1 MSHAAYILVGT
12 VRPVTGCTVRL
23 LAPIAKRLVSSTR
36 QARPVVLRRTAG
48 GACRTVPAMS
58 SHWVLPPLPATTP
71 ALPLAQASA
80 LLSHLGQGA
89 RDAVA
94 EDLLQLVGAQVPL
107 AQCTIFAFEP
117 GRKPGI
123 VAVGDRSRTQELPHI
138 AEAYVSR
145 FHRLDGLAAVMQ
157 AEWGTAQRAGLAQ
170 PRILLH
176 RQTGADIA
184 HAGYRQTCYTLPQV
198 AERLAVLALYEER
211 RWLSV
216 HLYRGTE
223 QGPFDDAAVRLVEAF
238 APLIVQAVR
247 LHHTGLAVHQ
257 DPGGLLLARAVRRWP
272 QLTQR
277 DQDVLV
283 ALMDGLDTAALAER
297 LGLTPAS
304 AQTYCRRVYRKLGV
318 AGHRELVAALLAQ
331 GG

>member
-1 MSHAAYILVGT
+1 MST
-12 VRPVTGCTVRL
+12 
-23 LAPIAKRLVSSTR
+23 
-36 QARPVVLRRTAG
+36 
-48 GACRTVPAMS
+48 
-58 SHWVLPPLPATTP
+58 HWVLPPPPATAL
-71 ALPLAQASA
+71 ALPLPQVGA
-80 LLSHLGQGA
+80 LLARLGQA
-89 RDAVA
+89 DAHAVA
-94 EDLLQLVGAQVPL
+94 EDLLRLVGAQVPL

-117 GRKPGI
+117 GRKPVV

-138 AEAYVSR
+138 AEAYVAR
-145 FHRLDGLAAVMQ
+145 FHRLDGLGAVMQ
-157 AEWGTAQRAGLAQ
+157 AEWGAAQKAGPHT

-184 HAGYRQTCYTLPQV
+184 HADYRHTCYTLPRV
-198 AERLAVLALYEER
+198 AERLAVLALYEGR

-223 QGPFDDAAVRLVEAF
+223 HGPFDDAGVAVVEAF

-257 DPGGLLLARAVRRWP
+257 DLNGLLLARAVRRWP

-283 ALMDGLDTAALAER
+283 ALMDGLDTAALAVR
-297 LGLTPAS
+297 LGLTASS
-304 AQTYCRRVYRKLGV
+304 AQTYCQRVYRKLEV
-318 AGHRELVAALLAQ
+318 AGQRELMAVLLAQ

>member
-1 MSHAAYILVGT
+1 MSFPPP
-12 VRPVTGCTVRL
+12 R
-23 LAPIAKRLVSSTR
+23 
-36 QARPVVLRRTAG
+36 
-48 GACRTVPAMS
+48 
-58 SHWVLPPLPATTP
+58 HWVLGSRPLPPLS
-71 ALPLAQASA
+71 LPLAQASA
-80 LLSHLGQGA
+80 LLSHLGRGS

-94 EDLLQLVGAQVPL
+94 EDLLRLVGAHAPL

-117 GRKPGI
+117 GRKPVV

-145 FHRLDGLAAVMQ
+145 FHRLDGVAAVMQ
-157 AEWGTAQRAGLAQ
+157 AEWAAAQKAGSDA
-170 PRILLH
+170 PRILLQ

-184 HAGYRQTCYTLPQV
+184 HADYRHTCYERPQV
-198 AERLAVLALYEER
+198 AERLAVLALYEGR

-223 QGPFDDAAVRLVEAF
+223 HGPFDDAAVAVVEAF

-257 DPGGLLLARAVRRWP
+257 DLRGLLLARAVRRWP
-272 QLTQR
+272 ALTQR
-277 DQDVLV
+277 DQDVV
-283 ALMDGLDTAALAER
+283 AALLDGLGTAALAER
-297 LGLTPAS
+297 LGLTPSS
-304 AQTYCRRVYRKLGV
+304 AQTYCQRVYRKLGV
-318 AGHRELVAALLAQ
+318 TGQRELLAVLMDS

>member
-1 MSHAAYILVGT
+1 MS
-12 VRPVTGCTVRL
+12 C
-23 LAPIAKRLVSSTR
+23 
-36 QARPVVLRRTAG
+36 
-48 GACRTVPAMS
+48 
-58 SHWVLPPLPATTP
+58 HWVLPPLPAAAP
-71 ALPLAQASA
+71 GLPLAQASA

-94 EDLLQLVGAQVPL
+94 EDLLRLVGSQVPL

-117 GRKPGI
+117 GRKPAI

-145 FHRLDGLAAVMQ
+145 YHRLDGLAAVMQ
-157 AEWGTAQRAGLAQ
+157 AEWAAAQRAGPEQ

-184 HAGYRQTCYTLPQV
+184 HADYRQTCYTLPQV
-198 AERLAVLALYEER
+198 AERLAVLALYEGR

-216 HLYRGTE
+216 HLYRGNE
-223 QGPFDDAAVRLVEAF
+223 HGPFDDAAIAVVEAF

-257 DPGGLLLARAVRRWP
+257 DLGGLLLARAVRRWP

-283 ALMDGLDTAALAER
+283 ALMDGLDTATLAER
-297 LGLTPAS
+297 LGLTVAS
-304 AQTYCRRVYRKLGV
+304 AQTYCQRVYRKLGV
-318 AGHRELVAALLAQ
+318 AGQRELLAALLQSA
-331 GG
+331 G

>member
-1 MSHAAYILVGT
+1 MPAGVACAT
-12 VRPVTGCTVRL
+12 VRRM
-23 LAPIAKRLVSSTR
+23 S
-36 QARPVVLRRTAG
+36 RPPLR
-48 GACRTVPAMS
+48 
-58 SHWVLPPLPATTP
+58 HWVLGSRPAFDLAPTLN
-71 ALPLAQASA
+71 LPLAQASA

-94 EDLLQLVGAQVPL
+94 EDLLRLVGAQVPL

-117 GRKPGI
+117 GRKPAV

-145 FHRLDGLAAVMQ
+145 FHRLDGLAGVMQ
-157 AEWGTAQRAGLAQ
+157 AEWSAAQRAGVER

-184 HAGYRQTCYTLPQV
+184 HTDYRRTCYELPQV
-198 AERLAVLALYEER
+198 AERLAVLALYEGR

-223 QGPFDDAAVRLVEAF
+223 HGPFDEAAVARVEAF

-257 DPGGLLLARAVRRWP
+257 D
-272 QLTQR
+272 
-277 DQDVLV
+277 
-283 ALMDGLDTAALAER
+283 
-297 LGLTPAS
+297 LGA
-304 AQTYCRRVYRKLGV
+304 CCWRV
-318 AGHRELVAALLAQ
+318 Q
-331 GG
+331 

>member
-1 MSHAAYILVGT
+1 VGWGH
-12 VRPVTGCTVRL
+12 V
-23 LAPIAKRLVSSTR
+23 
-36 QARPVVLRRTAG
+36 
-48 GACRTVPAMS
+48 ACATVPRMS
-58 SHWVLPPLPATTP
+58 TPLQRHWVLGSRTAHALD
-71 ALPLAQASA
+71 LPLAQASA
-80 LLSHLGQGA
+80 LLAHLGQGA

-94 EDLLQLVGAQVPL
+94 EDLLRLVGAHAPL

-117 GRKPGI
+117 GRKPAI

-138 AEAYVSR
+138 AEAYVNR
-145 FHRLDGLAAVMQ
+145 FHRLDGLASVMQ
-157 AEWGTAQRAGLAQ
+157 AEWTAAQKAGPEQ

-184 HAGYRQTCYTLPQV
+184 HAGYRQTCYTQPQV
-198 AERLAVLALYEER
+198 AERLAVLALYEGR

-216 HLYRGTE
+216 HLYRGNE
-223 QGPFDDAAVRLVEAF
+223 HGPFDNAAIAVVEAF

-257 DPGGLLLARAVRRWP
+257 DLGGLLLARAVRRWP
-272 QLTQR
+272 RLTRR
-277 DQDVLV
+277 DQDVLQ

-297 LGLTPAS
+297 LGLTPTS
-304 AQTYCRRVYRKLGV
+304 AQTYCQRVYRKLGV
-318 AGHRELVAALLAQ
+318 AGQRELVAALLAQ

>member
-1 MSHAAYILVGT
+1 MTQGRT
-12 VRPVTGCTVRL
+12 VRGM
-23 LAPIAKRLVSSTR
+23 ST
-36 QARPVVLRRTAG
+36 
-48 GACRTVPAMS
+48 
-58 SHWVLPPLPATTP
+58 HWVLPHETAQGP

-94 EDLLQLVGAQVPL
+94 EDLLHLVGQQVAL
-107 AQCTIFAFEP
+107 AQCAIFAFEP
-117 GRKPGI
+117 GRKPAV

-138 AEAYVSR
+138 AEAYVRR
-145 FHRLDGLAAVMQ
+145 FHRLDGLAPVMQ
-157 AEWGTAQRAGLAQ
+157 AEWTAALKAGTER

-184 HAGYRQTCYTLPQV
+184 HAEYRRTCYTLPQV
-198 AERLAVLALYEER
+198 AVLALYEGR

-223 QGPFDDAAVRLVEAF
+223 HGPFDDAAVAVVEAF
-238 APLIVQAVR
+238 APLIVHAVR

-257 DPGGLLLARAVRRWP
+257 DLGGLLLARAVRRWP

-277 DQDVLV
+277 DQDVV
-283 ALMDGLDTAALAER
+283 MALMDGLSNEALAQR
-297 LGLTPAS
+297 LGLTPSS

-318 AGHRELVAALLAQ
+318 AGQRELLAALLAQ